1 MHKVVEN
8 RSGRTLV
15 LKKVSKKGLI
25 EEGAVRQFQR
35 EVEIHCRIHHPNITK
50 MYAYF
55 HDASNCYLL
64 LELADLG
71 TLYSKVASGRLGE
84 REAACIFRQLAC
96 AVAHMHRRGVIH
108 RDIKPENVFLN
119 CGQAGDRDEVS
130 MGERW
135 GREKG
140 PPFVPLT
147 IGFSHTHARA
157 ACARHYLAYTFS
169 HPHTIY
175 ALSPHT
181 DPSQVGG
188 PGMVHCQAGH
198 L

>member
-1 MHKVVEN
+1 VHKVVEN

-71 TLYSKVASGRLGE
+71 TLYAKVATGRLGE
-84 REAACIFRQLAC
+84 REAACIFRQLVC

-119 CGQAGDRDEVS
+119 CGQAGDRDEVRGAAS
-130 MGERW
+130 HTLVFLPNVTHTPSLEHTPPHYTTLPPC
-135 GREKG
+135 
-140 PPFVPLT
+140 PPF
-147 IGFSHTHARA
+147 F
-157 ACARHYLAYTFS
+157 F
-169 HPHTIY
+169 
-175 ALSPHT
+175 
-181 DPSQVGG
+181 
-188 PGMVHCQAGH
+188 
-198 L
+198 

>member
-1 MHKVVEN
+1 VGEN

-15 LKKVSKKGLI
+15 LKKVSKEGLI

-71 TLYSKVASGRLGE
+71 TLYSKVATGRLGE
-84 REAACIFRQLAC
+84 REAACIFRQLVC

-119 CGQAGDRDEVS
+119 CGQAGDRDEV
-130 MGERW
+130 
-135 GREKG
+135 RELLT
-140 PPFVPLT
+140 PFFPSQCDPHSPLT
-147 IGFSHTHARA
+147 DKH
-157 ACARHYLAYTFS
+157 HYPL
-169 HPHTIY
+169 PH
-175 ALSPHT
+175 
-181 DPSQVGG
+181 
-188 PGMVHCQAGH
+188 
-198 L
+198 